1 MIDRR
6 SLSFIPA
13 HLAGVVLMQSTSWS
27 LLSLLPVLARKHFDA
42 NNWQT
47 LVITAAPV
55 VLYSLAVFWNH
66 IFNHMSFR
74 RYLACFWIVAS
85 APLLFIPLVTDVW
98 SLIALHVIASAGGAG
113 MPLASGNILK
123 HLYPAEK
130 RGKIYSVV
138 WASSLLCG
146 ALISFGLGEWLTAS
160 EEAFRIFM
168 PLTAILQGLGA
179 LIFIGL
185 SDRTGG
191 DSAREISDR
200 DLLHVRS
207 IVEPVTHM
215 REVLRNDH
223 NFARYEAAYMTY
235 GIGWMI
241 AAALLPALVTDRLHL
256 PYDSFANSTHV
267 SYLIGMVI
275 LLFPAGMLMD
285 RVGAAKSTGL
295 SFLLLGLYPIGLIF
309 ADDADS
315 LWWVSLYYGLSHCGA
330 SVGWMLGP
338 VSFAPSPD
346 KVPQYVAIHAT
357 FVGIR
362 GKLFQ
367 ALGVFLYELTHD
379 FTIPFIV
386 AALSFVWSAWQM
398 FALDRRMRPKPE
410 SKPPDPSKDQT
421 NEGSGGS

>member
-1 MIDRR
+1 
-6 SLSFIPA
+6 
-13 HLAGVVLMQSTSWS
+13 
-27 LLSLLPVLARKHFDA
+27 
-42 NNWQT
+42 
-47 LVITAAPV
+47 
-55 VLYSLAVFWNH
+55 
-66 IFNHMSFR
+66 
-74 RYLACFWIVAS
+74 
-85 APLLFIPLVTDVW
+85 
-98 SLIALHVIASAGGAG
+98 
-113 MPLASGNILK
+113 
-123 HLYPAEK
+123 
-130 RGKIYSVV
+130 
-138 WASSLLCG
+138 
-146 ALISFGLGEWLTAS
+146 
-160 EEAFRIFM
+160 
-168 PLTAILQGLGA
+168 
-179 LIFIGL
+179 
-185 SDRTGG
+185 
-191 DSAREISDR
+191 
-200 DLLHVRS
+200 
-207 IVEPVTHM
+207 
-215 REVLRNDH
+215 
-223 NFARYEAAYMTY
+223 
-235 GIGWMI
+235 
-241 AAALLPALVTDRLHL
+241 
-256 PYDSFANSTHV
+256 
-267 SYLIGMVI
+267 
-275 LLFPAGMLMD
+275 MLMD